1 MLNMVFTVM
10 SRFIESYSSI
20 VLEVSKDWFIL
31 YKIVF
36 IPLSLFIYFLAFFV
50 ISGVLLIVIFIARPI
65 SFISNT
71 FYN

>member
-1 MLNMVFTVM
+1 MVFTVI
-10 SRFIESYSSI
+10 SRFIGSYTSI

-36 IPLSLFIYFLAFFV
+36 IPVSLLIYFLAFFV
-50 ISGVLLIVIFIARPI
+50 IAGVLLIVIFIARPI

-71 FYN
+71 FFK

>member
-1 MLNMVFTVM
+1 MLNMVFTVL
-10 SRFIESYSSI
+10 SRYIESYTSV

-36 IPLSLFIYFLAFFV
+36 IPLSLLIYFFAFFV

-71 FYN
+71 FFK

>member
-10 SRFIESYSSI
+10 SRFIESYGSV

-36 IPLSLFIYFLAFFV
+36 VPVSLFIYCLAFFV
-50 ISGVLLIVIFIARPI
+50 ISGVLLIVIFITRPI
-65 SFISNT
+65 SFISNA
-71 FYN
+71 FFK

>member
-1 MLNMVFTVM
+1 MLNMVFTVI
-10 SRFIESYSSI
+10 SRFIGSYTSV

-36 IPLSLFIYFLAFFV
+36 IPVSLLIYFLAFFV
-50 ISGVLLIVIFIARPI
+50 IAGVLLIVIFVARPI

-71 FYN
+71 FFK